1 HGVGLVEVE
10 SGLDIERFQHTVLG
24 RAKGETMGPIP
35 PFVVAG
41 INEEDGRK
49 ERWSCVRIGTVCH
62 TSPPFSRVEGP
73 ASRRHMELRYVGYC
87 RIGHRTSHGRVGPF
101 PTTQRMAHA
110 TTRHSP
116 AARAGIAMTIKKMR
130 IKTWCARLESNQ
142 RPSASKFGPS
152 FCPLTTSMAWVCRMR
167 QS

>member
-1 HGVGLVEVE
+1 
-10 SGLDIERFQHTVLG
+10 
-24 RAKGETMGPIP
+24 MGPIP

-62 TSPPFSRVEGP
+62 TSAPFLRVEGP

-101 PTTQRMAHA
+101 PTTQRMAHV
-110 TTRHSP
+110 TTRHPGGSS
-116 AARAGIAMTIKKMR
+116 RDSDDHKKMR

-142 RPSASKFGPS
+142 RPSA
-152 FCPLTTSMAWVCRMR
+152 
-167 QS
+167 